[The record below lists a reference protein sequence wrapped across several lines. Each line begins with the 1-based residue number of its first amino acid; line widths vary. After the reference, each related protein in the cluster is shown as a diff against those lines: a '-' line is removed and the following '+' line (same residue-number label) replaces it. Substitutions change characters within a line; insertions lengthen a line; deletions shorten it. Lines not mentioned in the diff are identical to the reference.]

1 MPADPTI
8 QTKFSDADIH
18 AFEPELKIGL
28 LATVNPAGQP
38 HLTLLSTLK
47 ASGPNQVTF
56 GQFTEGF
63 SKQHVRQNPKTGW
76 LIMTLDRNIWRG
88 RATFTHAANSG
99 PDYDFYNNTP
109 MFRYNAY
116 FGIHTVYYLDL
127 VDFHGKQPLPMGD
140 IVSASLKT
148 ILAKALHLRRPSH
161 AVLNPW
167 TRKLLSKLGNLKFV
181 AFVRADGYPEIIP
194 VLQLQPLDR
203 QRVVFAASPYSAALR
218 VIPSSS
224 SVALFGMTL
233 DMEDVLLRGRYQG
246 IHRIGGISSGVVD
259 VNWVYNPMPPK
270 PQQIYPEVL
279 LEAVREFK

>member
-1 MPADPTI
+1 MPAEPTL
-8 QTKFSDADIH
+8 QTFFSEADIH

-28 LATVNPAGQP
+28 LATINPQGLP

-63 SKQHVRQNPKTGW
+63 SKQNILQNPKVAW
-76 LIMTLDRNIWRG
+76 LIMTLDKNLWRG
-88 RATFTHAANSG
+88 RATFTHTAKAG
-99 PDYDFYNNTP
+99 ADYDFYNNTP

-116 FGIHTVYYLDL
+116 FGIHTVYCMDL
-127 VDFHGKQPLPMGD
+127 VEFYGKQPLPMRD
-140 IVSASLKT
+140 IVISSLQT

-167 TRKLLSKLGNLKFV
+167 TRQLLGKLGNLKFI
-181 AFVRADGYPEIIP
+181 ACIRPDGYPEIVP

-203 QRVVFAASPYSAALR
+203 QRVVFAASPYGQDLAR
-218 VIPSSS
+218 IPKET
-224 SVALFGMTL
+224 VLAVFGMSL
-233 DMEDVLLRGRYQG
+233 DMEDVLLRGQFLG
-246 IHRIGGISSGVVD
+246 IRRIAGIPCGVVD

-270 PQQIYPEVL
+270 PQQIYPDVL
-279 LEAVREFK
+279 VEAVREF